1 MKSEITH
8 ADGRRIDLAGSVDP
22 ATYAELEKTRSPRL
36 QPVLRCGGCA
46 GGIYIRHGAVRKDE
60 LFGAHHDAGSC
71 RETLVIRK
79 SAMSDEH
86 KREAEYH
93 ARAAERA
100 GHAADLEV
108 VTTGNTRV
116 DVVVDGRVGF
126 EIQRSALSKAAAVD
140 RTARSVKAGL
150 GTVAWFTDRSTS
162 PPWVGHVPGYRT
174 VVPASA
180 WQAVPLPGS
189 VAAAGLQVIEA
200 ERCGTRGPCLHRR
213 RSCGQ
218 YVPRLTAWPGLH
230 VDDVVAGLA
239 EDAIRP
245 VRLGKFV
252 RLMSADSVM
261 LYEEL
266 TGVHLSYDAGHPK
279 GRALAPSARQ
289 ECDRPPPQPAMA
301 MPAEPAL
308 PQLWQPCVRCEQS
321 PRLPS
326 GALCAW
332 CDEKVDE
339 LVAALQWSTGRDG
352 AA

>member
-1 MKSEITH
+1 VKSEITH

-22 ATYAELEKTRSPRL
+22 VTYAELESTRSPRL
-36 QPVLRCGGCA
+36 QPVLRCGGCG
-46 GGIYIRHGAVRKDE
+46 GGIYIRHGTVRRDE

-71 RETLVIRK
+71 KETLIIRK
-79 SAMSDEH
+79 SALSDGH
-86 KREAEYH
+86 KWLAEYH
-93 ARAAERA
+93 AGAAERA
-100 GHAADLEV
+100 GHVADLEV

-162 PPWVGHVPGYRT
+162 PTWVGHVPGYRT
-174 VVPASA
+174 GVLVSA
-180 WQAVPLPGS
+180 WQGLPLPGS
-189 VAAAGLQVIEA
+189 VTAAGLQVIEA

-213 RSCGQ
+213 RPCSR
-218 YVPRLTAWPGLH
+218 YVPRLAAWTGLH
-230 VDDVVAGLA
+230 VDDVVPGLA
-239 EDAIRP
+239 EDAILP

-252 RLMSADSVM
+252 RLMSADSVT

-266 TGVHLSYDAGHPK
+266 TGVRLQYDAGHPK
-279 GRALAPSARQ
+279 GRKLAASTRQ

-301 MPAEPAL
+301 MPAEPEP
-308 PQLWQPCVRCEQS
+308 PQLQQLCVRCWQS

-326 GALCAW
+326 GALCAR
-332 CDEKVDE
+332 CDGQVDE
-339 LVAALQWSTGRDG
+339 LVAALQRNSG

>member
-8 ADGRRIDLAGSVDP
+8 VDGRRIDLAGSVDP
-22 ATYAELEKTRSPRL
+22 DTYAELERTRSPRL
-36 QPVLRCGGCA
+36 QPVLRCGGCGA
-46 GGIYIRHGAVRKDE
+46 GIYIKHGIVRKDE

-100 GHAADLEV
+100 GHVADLEV
-108 VTTGNTRV
+108 ATTGRTIV

-126 EIQRSALSKAAAVD
+126 EIQHSALKKASAVD
-140 RTARSVKAGL
+140 RTARSVRAGL
-150 GTVAWFTDRSTS
+150 GTVAWFSDWSTS
-162 PPWVGHVPGYRT
+162 PSWAGHVPGYRT
-174 VVPASA
+174 VVPVSA
-180 WQAVPLPGS
+180 WQEALPLPGS

-200 ERCGTRGPCLHRR
+200 ARCGTRGPCLHLRR
-213 RSCGQ
+213 PCSR
-218 YVPRLTAWPGLH
+218 YVPRLAAWTGLH
-230 VDDVVAGLA
+230 VDDVVPGLA
-239 EDAIRP
+239 EDAILP

-252 RLMSADSVM
+252 RLMSADSVT

-266 TGVHLSYDAGHPK
+266 TGVRLQYDAGRPK
-279 GRALAPSARQ
+279 GRKLAASTRQ

-301 MPAEPAL
+301 MPAEPAQ
-308 PQLWQPCVRCEQS
+308 PQLRQLCVRCGQA

-339 LVAALQWSTGRDG
+339 FVAALRRNSG